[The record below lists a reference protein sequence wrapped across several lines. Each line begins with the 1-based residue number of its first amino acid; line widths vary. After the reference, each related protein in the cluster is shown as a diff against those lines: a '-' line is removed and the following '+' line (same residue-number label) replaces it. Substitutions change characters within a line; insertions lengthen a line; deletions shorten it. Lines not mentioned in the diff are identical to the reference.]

1 MPSLAATDPYP
12 WPYDGDLSP
21 ARLALVI
28 CGAQR
33 HWAKVCGERAGP
45 VIASLAG
52 LVGPLG
58 QTGALVVALR
68 HGGRQTPTGS
78 PGWPLIDAI
87 HADLTVDS
95 AGFDGCYGSCLE
107 HELRRRGRDHLLL
120 AGLASELTVD
130 SSLRSLNDRG
140 FECLVLS
147 DLCCPVEVDLGA
159 RALHSTT
166 MSGGIFGAI
175 GTSHGILE
183 GLVQE

>member
-1 MPSLAATDPYP
+1 MGSLAATDPYA

-21 ARLALVI
+21 ARYAVVI

-33 HWAKVCGERAGP
+33 HWATVCGERSGP
-45 VIASLAG
+45 VVAGIAGLAG
-52 LVGPLG
+52 SLG

-68 HGGRQTPTGS
+68 HGGRLTPPES
-78 PGWPLIDAI
+78 DGWPLLDAVTA
-87 HADLTVDS
+87 HLVVDS
-95 AGFDGCYGSCLE
+95 AGLDGCYGSRLE
-107 HELRRRGRDHLLL
+107 HELRQRGRDHVLL
-120 AGLASELTVD
+120 AGLASEVTVD
-130 SSLRSLNDRG
+130 STLRSLNDRG

-147 DLCCPVEVDLGA
+147 DLCCPVEPALGE

-175 GTSHGILE
+175 GTSQMFLE